1 VVQDRYKEAGVDI
14 DAGAL
19 LVDRI
24 SPLARSTLRDEVL
37 GGLGHFGA
45 MWSIPAGRYND
56 LVLVSATDGVGTKLK
71 VAQAVNR
78 HDTIGIDLV
87 AMCVNDI
94 ICTGAEPF
102 FFLDYFASGKLD
114 VDVAEAVVSG
124 IAEGCRQAGCALVG
138 GETAEMPGVYDPG
151 VYDLAGFSVGGAERS
166 AILDGTNVRPGM
178 AVVGLTSS
186 GLHSNGYSL
195 VRRIL
200 FDELKLSMDAPLPG
214 TEHSIADELLQPT
227 RIYVRPVLA
236 VLEQVTVAGVAHIT
250 GGGLLENIP
259 RVMPDDLAVQVD
271 MGSWGLPAIY
281 RFLESQGQLSQTDL
295 LRTFNCGVGMVL
307 LVDSEQAEQTVSIL
321 AEHGQDAF
329 VLGQVIPRPE
339 GQAGV
344 LLS

>member
-1 VVQDRYKEAGVDI
+1 AGVDI
-14 DAGAL
+14 DAGNAL
-19 LVDRI
+19 VEAI
-24 SPLARSTLRDEVL
+24 KPLALSTARSGANSDL
-37 GGLGHFGA
+37 GGFGGA
-45 MWSIPAGRYND
+45 FDLKDAGYKDPLLIACN
-56 LVLVSATDGVGTKLK
+56 DGVGTKLL
-71 VAQAVNR
+71 VASEAGD
-78 HDTIGIDLV
+78 HTGIGIDLV

-166 AILDGTNVRPGM
+166 AILDGTSVRSGM

-200 FDELKLSMDAPLPG
+200 FDELSLDMNAPLPG
-214 TEHSIADELLQPT
+214 TDHTIADELLQPT

-236 VLEQVTVAGVAHIT
+236 VLEEVSVAAIAHIT

-259 RVMPDDLAVQVD
+259 RVIPEDLAVRVERE
-271 MGSWGLPAIY
+271 SWSLPAIY
-281 RFLESQGQLSQTDL
+281 EFLETEGRLSQTDL

-307 LVDSEQAEQTVSIL
+307 LVDRDQASTTVSIL
-321 AEHGQDAF
+321 DKHGQEAF
-329 VLGQVIPRPE
+329 VLGEVVERPE
-339 GQAGV
+339 GCSGV
-344 LLS
+344 LVS